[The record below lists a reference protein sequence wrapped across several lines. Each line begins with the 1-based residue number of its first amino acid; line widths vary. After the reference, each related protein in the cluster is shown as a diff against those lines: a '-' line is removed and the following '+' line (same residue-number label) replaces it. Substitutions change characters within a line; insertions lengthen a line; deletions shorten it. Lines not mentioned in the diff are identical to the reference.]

1 MIRNTYWKIEELAR
15 LIGARNVYLRDL
27 SNLKSK
33 IKELTESTEII
44 NNNVISLRGTKN
56 NFLDKL
62 NKVKELH
69 DKILDLL
76 SDRPNDYEKELEQH
90 LCREDS

>member
-15 LIGARNVYLRDL
+15 LIVARNVYLRDL

>member
-1 MIRNTYWKIEELAR
+1 MEELAR
-15 LIGARNVYLRDL
+15 LIVARNVYLRDL

-44 NNNVISLRGTKN
+44 NNNIISLRGTKN

-69 DKILDLL
+69 DKILDFL
-76 SDRPNDYEKELEQH
+76 SDRPDDYEKELEQH

>member
-44 NNNVISLRGTKN
+44 DNNIISLRGTKN